1 MRTPAL
7 IARSAVTCGLLLLAQ
22 PSGSG
27 DALTMRI
34 VPGLTA
40 SAPAAIAVI
49 ATIPSHEDNRA
60 LRVIAESSEFYRSSQ
75 VELNGGFA
83 PRTTQFMFRDLPVG
97 DYEITVILGGT
108 RGQRASSSRAF
119 YVTGPL
125 GR

>member
-1 MRTPAL
+1 MRIRAL
-7 IARSAVTCGLLLLAQ
+7 IARSALTCGLLLLAQ

-40 SAPAAIAVI
+40 SAPAAVAVI

-60 LRVIAESSEFYRSSQ
+60 LRVVAESEEFYRSSQ
-75 VELNGGFA
+75 IELNGDRA
-83 PRTTQFMFRDLPVG
+83 PRTSQFTFRDLPAG
-97 DYEITVILGGT
+97 EYEITVILGGS
-108 RGQRASSSRAF
+108 RGQRAMSSRAF